1 MGWTY
6 SELRRQPARVVKRWM
21 AMLAGETNALI
32 KRQEVDQKMSEARA
46 RTRRN

>member
-6 SELRRQPARVVKRWM
+6 TELRRQPARIVKRWIP
-21 AMLAGETNALI
+21 MLAAESRALV
-32 KRQEVDQKMSEARA
+32 KREEVDRKMSEARA